1 LRIEEK
7 FLAHKINASITEESL
22 LRKVERM
29 PTSFL
34 PYEPNQDYLL
44 PPSVTEWLPRNHLAY
59 FISETIDR
67 LDLQKFYE
75 RYEGD
80 GRRNQPY
87 HPAMLAKV
95 LVYGYATGV
104 FSSRKIARKLYEDIA
119 FRFLGA
125 GNFPRHRTICDF
137 RLHHLPE
144 FIDLFVQVAQLAKEL
159 GLAKLGTIA
168 LDGTKVHANAS
179 KHKAMSYGRIKQRE
193 QELKQ
198 EIEAL
203 LERARSVDA
212 QEEARLGVN
221 QAEEDLPAELERR
234 EERLAKIEA
243 AKKRIEARQ
252 AEADRNRGRHPNDE
266 QRPRD
271 GAGRPF
277 KRPFGVPKDEAQDNF
292 TDPESRIMKRDGS
305 YEQSYN
311 AQAAVDAENQLIV
324 ATGLTNN
331 AADSGQLLP
340 MVKALQNNLGKLP
353 ERLLADSG
361 YRSEEGFA
369 ALEEKGVEG
378 LIALGRE
385 GKKKGPI
392 DAKVYPASARMTDRL
407 ASPEGQA
414 QYRRRKAIV
423 EPVFGWVK
431 HVLGFR
437 QFSLRGLT
445 KVLSEWNLVCLAINL
460 RRMWAL
466 QS

>member
-1 LRIEEK
+1 
-7 FLAHKINASITEESL
+7 
-22 LRKVERM
+22 
-29 PTSFL
+29 
-34 PYEPNQDYLL
+34 
-44 PPSVTEWLPRNHLAY
+44 
-59 FISETIDR
+59 
-67 LDLQKFYE
+67 
-75 RYEGD
+75 
-80 GRRNQPY
+80 
-87 HPAMLAKV
+87 
-95 LVYGYATGV
+95 
-104 FSSRKIARKLYEDIA
+104 
-119 FRFLGA
+119 
-125 GNFPRHRTICDF
+125 
-137 RLHHLPE
+137 
-144 FIDLFVQVAQLAKEL
+144 LAKEL

-266 QRPRD
+266 QRPGD